1 MTKRDKQWILDIYA
15 KNKLTGGHNKN
26 MTDLVK
32 KGRQGLPQT
41 GRGKN

>member
-1 MTKRDKQWILDIYA
+1 MTKRHEQWILDIYS
-15 KNKLTGGHNKN
+15 KNKLTAGHNKN

-32 KGRQGLPQT
+32 KARQGLPQT